1 MFQHEHFFFFL
12 QKASLLC
19 FKKNQDFSGL
29 VNGDIFTDITILD
42 LGGGP
47 QAFLGLRKEFI
58 FSFAASLRSKICQK
72 HVEGYNVNNHYCL
85 QKRV

>member
-1 MFQHEHFFFFL
+1 MLQHEIFFFF
-12 QKASLLC
+12 C
-19 FKKNQDFSGL
+19 KKLPCYVLRKNKDFSGL